1 MFIVIGFVIY
11 FAIVFLIGYLAH
23 KNQTLSTSP
32 ESSSSFILGNRSVNY
47 WLTALSAQAS
57 DMSDWL
63 FMALPAM
70 IFTGGLFNG
79 WVAIGLVGGMFASW
93 HFIAPKLRTITEK
106 LNCYTLSSY
115 FEKRFN
121 DRSGMLRT
129 LSALMTLFFF
139 IVYICAG
146 LTGIGL
152 LVESALG
159 VHYTYGVIGASLMVA
174 IYTIVGGFIAVAWF
188 DAFQAIFLLCA
199 LFLTASSSY
208 IIAGGWPQISLAA
221 ASHGVSLSLLPDY
234 SWTTL
239 LNALF
244 IGLSWGLGY
253 FGVPHV
259 LTKFM
264 AINDVREMHKAKYIG
279 IAWQILALSIAVS
292 IGVIGLA
299 YFSNGIAN
307 PELIFIRMVVD
318 MFSPLAAGLI
328 LCAIVGATLATVEAQ
343 VIVVAS
349 VFTEDFYRQTLK
361 NPTKELLEWA
371 FRACIFF
378 VTIAACSLALL
389 KLHSIQQLVGY
400 AWMGL
405 GSSFGPVV
413 LLSLYSTSI
422 NRYGAFSGILG
433 GGIVAALWE
442 NYLKS
447 LVTISGLSIP
457 ALIPGFAV
465 SILLIYGVSFLTKDL
480 NKN

>member
-1 MFIVIGFVIY
+1 MFIVLGFIIY
-11 FAIVFLIGYLAH
+11 FTVVFLIGYLAH
-23 KNQTLSTSP
+23 KNQALSSSP
-32 ESSSSFILGNRSVNY
+32 ESSSGFILGNRSVNY

-70 IFTGGLFNG
+70 IFTGGLFNA
-79 WVAIGLVGGMFASW
+79 WVAIGLVSGMFASW
-93 HFIAPKLRTITEK
+93 HFIAPKLRTITEQ
-106 LNCYTLSSY
+106 LNCFTLSSY

-121 DRSGMLRT
+121 DQSGILRT

-152 LVESALG
+152 LVESALNIN
-159 VHYTYGVIGASLMVA
+159 YAYGVIGASIMVA
-174 IYTIVGGFIAVAWF
+174 IYTIVGGFVAVAWF

-199 LFLTASSSY
+199 LFLTASSAL
-208 IIAGGWPQISLAA
+208 IIVGGWPMLPIAA
-221 ASHGVSLSLLPDY
+221 ATQGVSLSLLSDY

-279 IAWQILALSIAVS
+279 IAWQIMALSVAVS
-292 IGVIGLA
+292 IGVIGMA
-299 YFSNGIAN
+299 YFSQGIIN

-349 VFTEDFYRQTLK
+349 VFTEDFYHQTLK
-361 NPTKELLEWA
+361 NPTKKALEWA
-371 FRACIFF
+371 FRTCIFF
-378 VTIAACSLALL
+378 VTIAACCLALL

-413 LLSLYSTSI
+413 LLSLYSKSI
-422 NRYGAFSGILG
+422 NRYGACAGILG
-433 GGIVAALWE
+433 GGIIAALWE

-447 LVTISGLSIP
+447 LITISGLSIP
-457 ALIPGFAV
+457 ALIPGFAISV
-465 SILLIYGVSFLTKDL
+465 VLIYGVSFLTKDS
-480 NKN
+480 N